1 MDATTTLAALFR
13 RRFGQPPTA
22 ILPLPRAGSNRAYF
36 RLTDEGG
43 NTAVGVRGD
52 DIAENRTF
60 IYLARH
66 FKGHRLPAPEIFG
79 VSDDESAYLQEDL
92 GTRSLYDALQ
102 QGREA
107 GGNYNPDEIDL
118 LRQTVRLL
126 PHLQIE
132 GGADLDAARLLSPAR
147 FSRRTVMFDLNYF
160 KYCFLRPTDLP
171 FDEVALE
178 DDFDRLADRLLQA
191 DTMQHTFLYRDFQA
205 RNIMLPDG
213 RPHIIDFQGGRI
225 GPLHYDVA
233 SFLWQASARYPSALR
248 ELLIDTYL
256 DELATLQPVD
266 RTRFREQL
274 SLFVFF
280 RLLQVLGAYGLRGLF
295 ERKPYF
301 LRSIPLALSHLT
313 DLRADLRTDFPALDA
328 VLDRLF
334 SFDFHPFISPAQ

>member
-1 MDATTTLAALFR
+1 M
-13 RRFGQPPTA
+13 
-22 ILPLPRAGSNRAYF
+22 
-36 RLTDEGG
+36 
-43 NTAVGVRGD
+43 
-52 DIAENRTF
+52 
-60 IYLARH
+60 
-66 FKGHRLPAPEIFG
+66 
-79 VSDDESAYLQEDL
+79 SDDESAYLQEDL
-92 GTRSLYDALQ
+92 GTCSLYDALQ

-132 GGADLDAARLLSPAR
+132 GGADLDAARLLSPAH

-248 ELLIDTYL
+248 EQLIDTYL

-274 SLFVFF
+274 SLFVLF

-313 DLRADLRTDFPALDA
+313 DLRADLRADFPALDA

-334 SFDFHPFISPAQ
+334 SFDFQPFISPAQ

>member
-1 MDATTTLAALFR
+1 MDASTTLAALFAR
-13 RRFGQPPTA
+13 HFGQPPTA
-22 ILPLPRAGSNRAYF
+22 VLPLPRAGSNRAYF
-36 RLTDEGG
+36 RLTDERG
-43 NTAVGVRGD
+43 NTAVGVKGN

-66 FKGHRLPAPEIFG
+66 FKQRRLPAPEIFG
-79 VSDDESAYLQEDL
+79 VSDDAGAYLQEDL

-107 GGNYNPDEIDL
+107 GGNYNPGEIDL
-118 LRQTVRLL
+118 LRRTMRLL

-132 GGADLDAARLLSPAR
+132 GGADLEADRLLAPAR

-178 DDFDRLADRLLQA
+178 DDFDRLADRLLGA
-191 DTMQHTFLYRDFQA
+191 DTPQHTFLYRDFQA
-205 RNIMLPDG
+205 RNIMLPDS

-233 SFLWQASARYPSALR
+233 SFLWQASARYPADLR
-248 ELLIDTYL
+248 DRLIDAYL
-256 DELATLQPVD
+256 DELAALQPVHRD
-266 RTRFREQL
+266 RFREQL
-274 SLFVFF
+274 SLFAVF

-301 LRSIPLALSHLT
+301 LRSISPALSNLSAFR
-313 DLRADLRTDFPALDA
+313 DILRADFPALDA
-328 VLDRLF
+328 VLKRLL
-334 SFDFHPFISPAQ
+334 SFDFQPFISPAQ